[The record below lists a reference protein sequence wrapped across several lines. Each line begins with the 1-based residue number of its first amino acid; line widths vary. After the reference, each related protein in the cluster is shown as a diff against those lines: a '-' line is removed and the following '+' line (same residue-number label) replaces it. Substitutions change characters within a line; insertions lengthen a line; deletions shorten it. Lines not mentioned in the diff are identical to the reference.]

1 MKQQNAPRNSSKSK
15 KSHFAEA
22 RDDSLLNEIKLEFE
36 SDGGEQKIQIRNN
49 IGADESQIRDK
60 TSKRSEGSTSKQR
73 SKFIG
78 FRLENVSLGLSSNNM
93 NQSIKSHGNQF
104 EHSRV
109 LL

>member
-1 MKQQNAPRNSSKSK
+1 MKQKHAPRNSSKSRK
-15 KSHFAEA
+15 DHFADA

-36 SDGGEQKIQIRNN
+36 SGGGEQKIQIRNN

-60 TSKRSEGSTSKQR
+60 TSKRSEGSTSMQR

-78 FRLENVSLGLSSNNM
+78 FRPENVSLGMSSNNM